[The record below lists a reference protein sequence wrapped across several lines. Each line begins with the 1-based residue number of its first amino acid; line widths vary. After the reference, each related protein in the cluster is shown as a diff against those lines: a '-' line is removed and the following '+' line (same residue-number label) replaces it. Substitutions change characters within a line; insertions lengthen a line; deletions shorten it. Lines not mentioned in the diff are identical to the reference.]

1 MATAATSRELI
12 DAIASEMSDGIQR
25 AVQLWIME
33 IEDVLEDPRLTTLG
47 RLRAVQEVIQRYHI
61 MSDRDPGHDGYAA

>member
-12 DAIASEMSDGIQR
+12 DAIALEMSDGIHR

-47 RLRAVQEVIQRYHI
+47 RLRAVQEVIQRYHT